1 VSIGAWD
8 VSLIA
13 AKTAT
18 YGATLGAAGACWSL
32 LYLRSMLAD
41 QQRRKIGRLVTG
53 LSVLALGAGALQIL
67 LSAASMGNDAA
78 GAFDGSL
85 LTLVWQAGAGRATLL
100 RVIGLMLA
108 AGFAS
113 SNRMAW
119 LAVLGGALAV
129 ASFAWTGH
137 ARALGPGAA
146 AMILHGVHLLAAA
159 FWLGALAPL
168 LIVAADGPRL
178 GRAAARFGRLA
189 LSMVGAL
196 LAAGLVLLGL
206 LLGRLDALW
215 SSDYGRLV
223 IVKLALVAVLLGFA
237 AFNKLRLTPR
247 LAAGDVAAVGQMR
260 RSIVA
265 ELILAGLI
273 LTVTAAFTTLTGPPA
288 LD

>member
-1 VSIGAWD
+1 MGIGAWD

-18 YGATLGAAGACWSL
+18 YGATLGAVGACWSL
-32 LYLRSMLAD
+32 LYLHHFLAE
-41 QQRRKIGRLVTG
+41 QQRRKIARLVTG
-53 LSVLALGAGALQIL
+53 LSVLALGTSALQIM
-67 LSAASMGNDAA
+67 LSAASMGGDAA

-100 RVIGLMLA
+100 RVAGLTLA
-108 AGFAS
+108 VAFALC
-113 SNRMAW
+113 NRMAW
-119 LAVLGGALAV
+119 LAVLGGTLAA

-137 ARALGPGAA
+137 ARALGPA

-189 LSMVGAL
+189 LWMVGAL
-196 LAAGLVLLGL
+196 ITAGLVLLGL

-215 SSDYGRLV
+215 SGDYGRMV

-260 RSIVA
+260 RSIIA
-265 ELILAGLI
+265 ELILAGFI